1 MKKIL
6 RVLGMIMW
14 IGAGLF
20 MFLFWLGAMTEWLG
34 CFGTFLAILISP
46 GLVIFPIIFWIVEGV
61 FPVMYFAIW
70 GLGILGIIIFGL
82 SCEDSFP
89 SY

>member
-6 RVLGMIMW
+6 RVMGMIMFY
-14 IGAGLF
+14 GSGLF
-20 MFLFWLGAMTEWLG
+20 MFIFWFRAMSEWLG
-34 CFGTFLAILISP
+34 CFGSFLAILVAP

-70 GLGILGIIIFGL
+70 GFGVLGGIIFGL
-82 SCEDSFP
+82 CAPND
-89 SY
+89 